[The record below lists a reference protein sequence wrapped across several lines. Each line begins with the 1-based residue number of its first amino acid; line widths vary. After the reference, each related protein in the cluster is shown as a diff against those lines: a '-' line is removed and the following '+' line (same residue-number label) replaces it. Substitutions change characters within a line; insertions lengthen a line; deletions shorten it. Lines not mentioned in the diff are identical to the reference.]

1 MSAVNEWVVRE
12 YFESLGFLT
21 SQPRKYVAV
30 GRHREADEEFDL
42 LVMNPRAGSLQIPG
56 HRIWTGR
63 DLSGIKQAIIAV
75 RGWHSGRFSPATFEN
90 SPELLRIVEPDVLEA
105 AGQRLGPGPVAKIL
119 CVPKLAA
126 SGELKQ
132 ETISVLE
139 SKGIDGILPFQ
150 TILQELIQSIDANQH
165 YEKSDLLQLLR
176 MLKSYDLIKDAQLEL
191 FARRTRG

>member
-1 MSAVNEWVVRE
+1 MSAVNEWIVRE

-21 SQPRKYVAV
+21 SQPHKYVAV

-42 LVMNPRAGSLQIPG
+42 LVVNPRAESLVIPG
-56 HRIWTGR
+56 YRVWASR
-63 DLSGIKQAIIAV
+63 DLAGIKQAIVAV
-75 RGWHSGRFSPATFEN
+75 RGWHSGRFSVATFEN

-105 AGQRLGPGPVAKIL
+105 AGERLGPDPVAKIL
-119 CVPKLAA
+119 CLPKLPA
-126 SGELKQ
+126 SGELKE

-139 SKGIDGILPFQ
+139 AKGIDGILPFQ

-176 MLKSYDLIKDAQLEL
+176 MLKSYDLIKDSQLEL
-191 FARRTRG
+191 FAKRTRT